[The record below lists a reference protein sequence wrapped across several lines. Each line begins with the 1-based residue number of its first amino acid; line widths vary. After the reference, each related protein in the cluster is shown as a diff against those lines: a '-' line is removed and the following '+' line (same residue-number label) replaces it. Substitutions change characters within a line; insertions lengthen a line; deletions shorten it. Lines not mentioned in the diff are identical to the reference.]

1 MTFKL
6 RYDHTR
12 LIFKIFN
19 QKHISCCPFTSM
31 KELSSVLKT
40 IILVNIDNYIIRA
53 HNSPKIAIG
62 RKLFIHTMNYFL
74 EEKTIKI

>member
-12 LIFKIFN
+12 LLFKIFN

-31 KELSSVLKT
+31 KELSVLKT

-62 RKLFIHTMNYFL
+62 RKLFIHTMDYFR